1 MVTAFQSEEWSTDHS
16 NKAPP
21 RHLNL
26 VLGEIFYSTT
36 QICYTIIVPCQ
47 KKMLDMQGL
56 VAMAVE
62 GGVEF
67 YSLGIDGAKTITILL
82 IAENEGEC
90 TLELIDGVLYR
101 YIEVVSITITYPSQ
115 DGLLHLQ
122 EKYQIFTDGRPRTR
136 ELPDRCSVAEKI
148 KIGKEETPLEA
159 ALRAIREELSEIQTV
174 PVTESQLTPSG
185 TDQREN
191 RSSSFPGII
200 TRKTIHIFE
209 CIFTGE
215 QFNPKGYTEKQK
227 DKETHF
233 HWVHTSSQPV

>member
-1 MVTAFQSEEWSTDHS
+1 
-16 NKAPP
+16 
-21 RHLNL
+21 
-26 VLGEIFYSTT
+26 
-36 QICYTIIVPCQ
+36 
-47 KKMLDMQGL
+47 MQGL

-67 YSLGIDGAKTITILL
+67 YSLGIDGAKTITHLL
-82 IAENEGEC
+82 IEENEGEC

-159 ALRAIREELSEIQTV
+159 ALRATREELRKLKV

-191 RSSSFPGII
+191 RSSSYPGII
-200 TRKTIHIFE
+200 TRKDILIFE
-209 CIFTGE
+209 CIFTDE
-215 QFNPKGYTEKQK
+215 QFNPKGYTEIQD
-227 DKETHF
+227 DKKIHF
-233 HWVHTSSQPV
+233 HWVPIPSQPV